1 VRAARPPNKYGM
13 QAARL
18 LHNKKRGKN
27 KILPRFFVP
36 IKFFSTF
43 FSSTKKDFIHA
54 L

>member
-1 VRAARPPNKYGM
+1 VQASRLPNKYGM

-27 KILPRFFVP
+27 KILPRFFV
-36 IKFFSTF
+36 
-43 FSSTKKDFIHA
+43 FINYFIP